1 MLPGMPRSPAAVL
14 TARLDRINALA
25 DDLGHANGGESPV
38 TQAFADAIKREV
50 DGVSRALRRPQRY
63 FTGARLAAR
72 PDRSVVS
79 LEQDTSDERRLRE
92 QMIHSERLSAVG
104 QLVAGVAHEINNP
117 LQAVMGITE
126 LLLEAEQRPE
136 VRPDLELIR
145 THASRVAW
153 IVHSLLLF
161 ARRDTLE
168 RSIADLNEIVRST
181 LALRSFDF
189 HAGQISVRQDCADDL
204 PMIVAN
210 HGQIQQI
217 VLNLVLNA
225 EHAIRGTRRP
235 GTIGVRTG
243 HAADSVF
250 VDVSDDGPGV
260 PGTAAGRIFEPFFTT
275 KPVGQGTG
283 LGLSVSLGIAEAHG
297 GSLALVPSERGA
309 CFRLTL
315 PVRGGRAR

>member
-1 MLPGMPRSPAAVL
+1 MLPDMPRSLAAVL
-14 TARLDRINALA
+14 TDRLDRINALA
-25 DDLGHANGGESPV
+25 NDLARANGGESPV

-50 DGVSRALRRPQRY
+50 DGISRALRRPQRY
-63 FTGARLAAR
+63 FTGAQLGAR

-79 LEQDTSDERRLRE
+79 EHDISDERRLRE
-92 QMIHSERLSAVG
+92 QLIHSERWSAVG
-104 QLVAGVAHEINNP
+104 QLVASVAHEINNP
-117 LQAVMGITE
+117 LQTVMGFTE

-136 VRPDLELIR
+136 VRTELELIR

-189 HAGQISVRQDCADDL
+189 HADQISVRQDCGDDL
-204 PMIVAN
+204 PMIVVN

-243 HAADSVF
+243 QAADSVF

-283 LGLSVSLGIAEAHG
+283 LGLSVSLGIAQAHG

-315 PVRGGRAR
+315 PVRGGRAC